1 MKKIQLTSAVITMST
16 VVFITGCV
24 NPSLSVSSSSSFI
37 SQSSSSVISS
47 SSESSIS
54 SVSSSSSESSVSS
67 SSSSVSSSTLKI
79 LTINDFHGAI
89 EPGTYNQGIA
99 RIGEFMINERA
110 KSSQDTI
117 IIANGDIFQGTAL
130 SYQSRG
136 GLIVDVFNH
145 IGIDAMTIGNHEFD
159 WGVDDIQAFH
169 DGNLDNGEA
178 NFPFLGAN
186 IYEEATDSMVDW
198 LDAYQMIDFGEYQ
211 VGIIGLMGY
220 GLESS
225 ISTSIIAPY
234 DFISPVTIAH
244 DIATDLRANHGV
256 DFIVAAVH
264 GRDDYT
270 NSQLAQF
277 GESARIDAILNG
289 HTHQEYT
296 QNINGSDSRVVP
308 VIQSGANGSHIGEL
322 IFDVTTNQLPYY
334 TSKRNITVS
343 SSMTENST
351 IVSMRDAA
359 ALQVAPIIYE
369 VLGEAGESVDRYD
382 AGNWAADVIKH
393 AFTGV
398 DVAAVNMGGIRSA
411 GFPINDGQEVT
422 YANIF
427 AIMPFDNYVKTVTL
441 TGSQLIDVIS
451 NNTDGL
457 VFDYDLDTSA
467 LTINGEAIVSSQTYR
482 FATVDYIFD
491 KTKYP
496 FTTGVNPE
504 FTGILLRELLVQDVR
519 LTGTT
524 GWYPSQGAVITP
536 LP

>member
-1 MKKIQLTSAVITMST
+1 MKKIHLSSAVISMST
-16 VVFITGCV
+16 VILITGCV
-24 NPSLSVSSSSSFI
+24 NPILSSSS
-37 SQSSSSVISS
+37 ISS
-47 SSESSIS
+47 SISSQISSPSISISS
-54 SVSSSSSESSVSS
+54 SVSSSSSESSTSA
-67 SSSSVSSSTLKI
+67 SSSTSVVTSSSLKI
-79 LTINDFHGAI
+79 ISINDFHGAI

-99 RIGEFMINERA
+99 RIGEFMLNEKA
-110 KSSQDTI
+110 KTTQDTI

-145 IGIDAMTIGNHEFD
+145 IDIDAMTIGNHEFD
-159 WGVDDIQAFH
+159 WGVDDIQAYH
-169 DGNLDNGEA
+169 DGNLENGEA
-178 NFPFLGAN
+178 DFPFLGAN
-186 IYEEATDSMVDW
+186 IYDKETNTKVDW
-198 LDAYQMIDFGEYQ
+198 LDAYQIVDFGEYQ
-211 VGIIGLMGY
+211 AGIIGLMGY
-220 GLESS
+220 GLENS

-234 DFISPVTIAH
+234 EFVSPTTIAY

-264 GRDDYT
+264 DRDDYT

-296 QNINGSDSRVVP
+296 QNINGSDGRVVP
-308 VIQSGANGSHIGEL
+308 VIQSGSSGSHIGEL

-334 TSKRNITVS
+334 TSKRNVYVS
-343 SSMTENST
+343 SSLAENAT
-351 IVSMRDAA
+351 IVAMRDEA
-359 ALQVAPIIYE
+359 ALNAAPIIYE

-393 AFTGV
+393 AFADV

-411 GFPINDGQEVT
+411 GFPIVDGQDVT

-427 AIMPFDNYVKTVTL
+427 AIMPFDNYVKAVTL
-441 TGSQLIDVIS
+441 TGSQLVDVIS

-467 LTINGEAIVSSQTYR
+467 LTINGEPIVSTNYYR

-491 KTKYP
+491 KTKYA
-496 FTTGVNPE
+496 FTTRIDPE

-519 LTGTT
+519 LTGAN

-536 LP
+536 LPQ